1 MAQGYQPYMVCCST
15 WLLQLRTYSLITYSA
30 LLYELPIPPAPREKH
45 NLSNQQPATLFHIED
60 TYNAKSNVGS
70 SSIHPVVS
78 GHVRYGQLSLGD
90 ELLVGPYTTDVDG
103 KDMDA
108 ASLNRPQIPTSR
120 SFPGALGAANSL
132 PLTSL
137 GQEWRKVRI
146 TSLRNLRLPVHT
158 LFAGQVGT
166 IGIQGLSS
174 PVNTPALVRL
184 RKGMVLVSGNPEAKR
199 GFVAEFARSDVD
211 DLSIGMGVVVYLASV
226 RASAKVLSGT
236 IPDDDRETY
245 QDESGS
251 DDESFGF
258 ALDDVVI
265 SQHMV
270 KPSNNPRLL
279 VTFQFIASR
288 EYVEDGSQVLI
299 MPGGGPGLYGGQERG
314 EKGVAGLGG
323 FVGKVVR
330 SY

>member
-1 MAQGYQPYMVCCST
+1 MVCCSL
-15 WLLQLRTYSLITYSA
+15 WLLRLRTYPLITYPA
-30 LLYELPIPPAPREKH
+30 LLYQLPIPQILREKH
-45 NLSNQQPATLFHIED
+45 KLSKQQSATLFHIED
-60 TYNAKSNVGS
+60 TYNAKGNVGS

-78 GHVRYGQLSLGD
+78 GHVRYGQLSLGE

-103 KDMDA
+103 KDIDA
-108 ASLNRPQIPTSR
+108 AAVNRLQIPTSR
-120 SFPGALGAANSL
+120 SFPGALGVDNSL
-132 PLTSL
+132 PLASL
-137 GQEWRKVRI
+137 GQEWRKIRI
-146 TSLRNLRLPVHT
+146 TSLRNLRLPVQT

-166 IGIQGLSS
+166 IGIEGLSS
-174 PVNTPALVRL
+174 LVNTPALVRL
-184 RKGMVLVSGNPEAKR
+184 RKGMVLVSGNPQAKR
-199 GFVAEFARSDVD
+199 GFIAEFARSDVD

-236 IPDDDRETY
+236 IPDDDRNTY

-251 DDESFGF
+251 DDEGFGF
-258 ALDDVVI
+258 ALDDVAS

-270 KPSNNPRLL
+270 KSNDNPRLL

-314 EKGVAGLGG
+314 EKGVAGLDG